1 MISIPLWLFV
11 IFSVLSAIG
20 AIALLLLIY
29 AHIRAKM
36 YEKAE
41 IEIVCGRK
49 ER

>member
-1 MISIPLWLFV
+1 MITIPFWLYV
-11 IFSVLSAIG
+11 IFSVMSAIG

-29 AHIRAKM
+29 AHMRARM

-41 IEIVCGRK
+41 IEIIYGRK

>member
-1 MISIPLWLFV
+1 MISIPLWLFI

-29 AHIRAKM
+29 AHMRTRM

-41 IEIVCGRK
+41 IEIIYGRK
-49 ER
+49 EK

>member
-1 MISIPLWLFV
+1 MISIPLWLFIV
-11 IFSVLSAIG
+11 FSVLSAIG

-29 AHIRAKM
+29 EHMRARM

-41 IEIVCGRK
+41 IEIIYGRK